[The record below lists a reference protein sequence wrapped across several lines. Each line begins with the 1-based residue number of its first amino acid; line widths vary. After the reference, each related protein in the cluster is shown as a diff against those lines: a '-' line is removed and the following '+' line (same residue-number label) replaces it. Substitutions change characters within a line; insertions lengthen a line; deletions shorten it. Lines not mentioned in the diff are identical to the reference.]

1 MSLKQLPQFS
11 TGQASTERTT
21 EKMISL
27 EKQMELL
34 ADLSINYQD
43 VLTEHGNWAE
53 FFEYNDIALPFCVLK
68 YLDLADWPLDYRQ
81 RSKME
86 ILIRKTF
93 YDLCDSLGLD
103 RGRKHLSVPDMFRN
117 SPNEEIIIVPDEVLE
132 EAAEA

>member
-1 MSLKQLPQFS
+1 
-11 TGQASTERTT
+11 
-21 EKMISL
+21 MISL

-43 VLTEHGNWAE
+43 VLTDHGNWVE
-53 FFEYNDIALPFCVLK
+53 FFQFNDLALPFCVLK

-93 YDLCDSLGLD
+93 YDLCESLDLD
-103 RGRKHLSVPDMFRN
+103 RGRKHLSIPDMFRN
-117 SPNEEIIIVPDEVLE
+117 SPNEEIIIVDDALLE
-132 EAAEA
+132 EVREG

>member
-1 MSLKQLPQFS
+1 
-11 TGQASTERTT
+11 
-21 EKMISL
+21 MISL

-34 ADLSINYQD
+34 ADLSINYED
-43 VLTEHGNWAE
+43 VLTEHGNWVE
-53 FFEYNDIALPFCVLK
+53 FFQYNDLAIPFCVLK
-68 YLDLADWPLDYRQ
+68 YLDLADWSLDYRQ

-132 EAAEA
+132 EATEA